1 MNFQLRKQCEVRLKD
16 FIRANIEPILVEW
29 TAFAGTQAAAGGMT
43 RTELRD
49 HAGEILRH
57 IARDLGTPQ
66 TDSEALDKSHGN
78 ADSGGAGGLAQ
89 DDGVETPAET
99 HGADRAESGF
109 SFAEMIAEFRALR
122 ASVLRLW
129 ITSRGTLSE
138 ADLQDLMRFNE
149 AIDQAVAESVS
160 RFSRD
165 LEAAK
170 DLFIAIL
177 SHDLRTPL
185 QAVLFST
192 RLLLE
197 SDMQRADQTAAL
209 LSIERSSWRMS
220 GMIADLLD
228 FTNSR
233 IGAGISI
240 SRIATDLGRVVRDAV
255 DEARAAHPGCVFELR
270 LAGDLACACDT
281 ARLRQVFANLL
292 SNAADYSNVAAPVKV
307 DVVGSPSA
315 VVFTVVNRGEL
326 IPRDRMQVIFEPFK
340 RLRQV
345 TDESDDSRHLGLGLY
360 IADQIVTAHGG
371 RIGVT
376 STEAEGT
383 CFNVSLPR

>member
-1 MNFQLRKQCEVRLKD
+1 
-16 FIRANIEPILVEW
+16 
-29 TAFAGTQAAAGGMT
+29 
-43 RTELRD
+43 
-49 HAGEILRH
+49 
-57 IARDLGTPQ
+57 
-66 TDSEALDKSHGN
+66 
-78 ADSGGAGGLAQ
+78 
-89 DDGVETPAET
+89 
-99 HGADRAESGF
+99 
-109 SFAEMIAEFRALR
+109 MIAEFRALR

-129 ITSRGTLSE
+129 ITSRGTLSDV
-138 ADLQDLMRFNE
+138 DLQDLMRFNE

-170 DLFIAIL
+170 DLFIGIL

-185 QAVLFST
+185 QAEEFST
-192 RLLLE
+192 RLLLQP
-197 SDMQRADQTAAL
+197 DVPRADQTAAL
-209 LSIERSSWRMS
+209 TRIERSSWRMS

-240 SRIATDLGRVVRDAV
+240 TRTATDVGRVVRDAV
-255 DEARAAHPGCVFELR
+255 DEAQAAHPGCVFELR
-270 LAGDLACACDT
+270 SAGDLTCDCDP

-292 SNAADYSNVAAPVKV
+292 SNAADYSNAAPPVEV
-307 DVVGSPSA
+307 DVVGSPGA

-345 TDESDDSRHLGLGLY
+345 TDDSDDARHLGLGLF

-383 CFNVSLPR
+383 CFTVSLPR

>member
-209 LSIERSSWRMS
+209 VSIERSSWRMS